1 MPYFFFLETTLKQS
15 MPRMRDAS
23 KENMGCETILFSSED
38 GVKENSC
45 RVETLER
52 TYKLGALDAKNID
65 VKNK

>member
-1 MPYFFFLETTLKQS
+1 

-23 KENMGCETILFSSED
+23 KENMGCETILFSSKD